1 MQRDADLPRRLY
13 DYQHR
18 IRERHRVPL
27 VTLVLLGDPSCNW
40 RPNTYRVE
48 FAGCRLEFR
57 DLAQQI
63 VNLHLRSR
71 QTYGSPRIVAALR
84 THGRTHGRRHGRTH
98 GRRLGRRHGRRHGHH
113 RVARLMRLQGLR
125 GRQPSRYR
133 PQTTDSRHPRPVAI
147 APEEASGFSV
157 FLSGFFGKAT
167 AVGQDHRTHS
177 TR

>member
-1 MQRDADLPRRLY
+1 MPTTDRRP
-13 DYQHR
+13 HR
-18 IRERHRVPL
+18 LVVPL

-84 THGRTHGRRHGRTH
+84 THGRTHGRRHGR
-98 GRRLGRRHGRRHGHH
+98 RHVHH

-133 PQTTDSRHPRPVAI
+133 PQTTDSRHPRTEAI